1 MTSENGETT
10 LRAAGSV
17 ESMRARYFYGW
28 NVVGATFVMA
38 LFSFGLGFYGV
49 TVYVATLQR
58 LHGWSAASVSAPVT
72 VYYVA
77 GALLTMVIGGVYDRF
92 GPRLVVT
99 AGSVAMAIGLI
110 TLGVVTRP
118 WHLYP
123 AFLIMALGWGS
134 MSGAAINIILA
145 PWWERRR
152 GLAVSIA
159 FNGATL
165 GGVIVAPFLIPLV
178 VALGFP
184 RAMVAAAVG
193 SFGLVIAAAVIA
205 MHRGPHV
212 LGLVPDGSAAA
223 PTRAV
228 PTAAAARGSRGDA
241 LATWRFWS
249 VSAPFAL
256 GLAAQ
261 VGVLTHLVGLVGP
274 MLGPTGAARAIG
286 VTTATALLG
295 HLLTGLVVDRIDR
308 RRVASATLGVQMLGL
323 ALLAT
328 ASSASAVYAGCVLF
342 GFGIGNLTTLPGLIL
357 AVEWPRERFA
367 ALVGLVVGINQLT
380 FAFGPSVVGFIRD
393 RAGGYAPALAACMA
407 LQASAAT
414 MILLGPRTSRAAG
427 FVGRGT
433 NGGQEESMPLTLAEA
448 NQVIQGALARARELN
463 IKISVA
469 VCDAGGR
476 LVAFNRMDGAL
487 WAGAY
492 GSQGKAIASVAFA
505 RPSGELQERAGS
517 PIVQGIIAAEGGHM
531 IPSQGAVPII
541 RNGAVEGACGVG
553 GGTAQQDEDC
563 ARTGVAKL

>member
-1 MTSENGETT
+1 
-10 LRAAGSV
+10 
-17 ESMRARYFYGW
+17 MRPRYFYGW
-28 NVVGATFVMA
+28 NVVAATFVMA
-38 LFSFGLGFYGV
+38 MFTFGLGFYGV

-58 LHGWSAASVSAPVT
+58 LHGWSAAAVSAPVT

-77 GALLTMVIGGVYDRF
+77 GALLTMVISGVYERL
-92 GPRLVVT
+92 GPRLVVIG
-99 AGSVAMAIGLI
+99 ASVAMTLGLM

-123 AFLIMALGWGS
+123 AFVVMALGWGS

-152 GLAVSIA
+152 GLAVSLA

-165 GGVIVAPFLIPLV
+165 GGVIVAPLLIPLIA
-178 VALGFP
+178 ALGFT
-184 RAMVAAAVG
+184 RALVAAAVG
-193 SFGLVIAAAVIA
+193 SFALVVTAALVA

-212 LGLVPDGSAAA
+212 LGLGPDGDAASPA
-223 PTRAV
+223 RAV
-228 PTAAAARGSRGDA
+228 SPRGARARGSRGDA
-241 LATWRFWS
+241 LRTWRFWS

-261 VGVLTHLVGLVGP
+261 VGVLTHLVGLVA
-274 MLGPTGAARAIG
+274 PTIGASGAARGIG
-286 VTTATALLG
+286 VTTAAALMG
-295 HLLTGLVVDRIDR
+295 RLLTGFVVDRVDR

-323 ALLAT
+323 GLLAT
-328 ASSASAVYAGCVLF
+328 ASSAGAVYAGCVLF
-342 GFGIGNLTTLPGLIL
+342 GFGVGNMTTLPGLIL

-367 ALVGLVVGINQLT
+367 ALVGLAVGINQLT
-380 FAFGPSVVGFIRD
+380 FAFGPSLVGFVRD
-393 RAGGYAPALAACMA
+393 RTGSYAAALGICMA
-407 LQASAAT
+407 LQLTAAT
-414 MILLGPRTSRAAG
+414 TILLGPCLPRVAVSRWRDTNGVAAH
-427 FVGRGT
+427 V
-433 NGGQEESMPLTLAEA
+433 GGQEDTMALTLAEA
-448 NQVIQGALARARELN
+448 NQAVQGALTRARELN

-505 RPSGELQERAGS
+505 RPSGELQERAGT

-541 RNGAVEGACGVG
+541 RNGVVDGACGVG

-563 ARTGVAKL
+563 ARAGVAKL